1 MVSGRVAELEAV
13 DDSPDESRS
22 APQSVVDSTYAQ
34 SPRQPEPADEG
45 SLAGI
50 GYSVTDG
57 VAVIAELRE

>member
-1 MVSGRVAELEAV
+1 MIRRMNPGRLL
-13 DDSPDESRS
+13 S
-22 APQSVVDSTYAQ
+22 QSSIPPMLNLRD
-34 SPRQPEPADEG
+34 RPEPADEG